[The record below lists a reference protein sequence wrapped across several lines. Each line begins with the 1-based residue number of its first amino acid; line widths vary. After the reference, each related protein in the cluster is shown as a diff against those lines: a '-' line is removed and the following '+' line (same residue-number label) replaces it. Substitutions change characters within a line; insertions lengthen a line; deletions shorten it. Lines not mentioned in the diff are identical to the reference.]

1 MCLCQITLV
10 NMLGETTVIDQ
21 MVCEEYNKKINVRH
35 LKPGVYTVKV
45 QNKGVIVT
53 GKLII
58 SR

>member
-1 MCLCQITLV
+1 MIRWLV
-10 NMLGETTVIDQ
+10 KNII
-21 MVCEEYNKKINVRH
+21 KKINVRH

-45 QNKGVIVT
+45 QNKGFIET